1 MASVLRDYSSHDQ
14 DDDLVSGLSPKES
27 LAASRGVT
35 PTLPVVRCVGQDSN
49 LGTPSGRDL
58 ESLAFDRA
66 WLPTRGRAETAV
78 RKTFPV
84 SMRLSYEPR
93 LFRVGQLRGRKGASM
108 VQYFTKAFFD
118 ELASRLNADPDWGK
132 KAAAITAKIVL
143 TCTDRNASFLVD
155 IQGGRVAV
163 HDVAPD
169 VPADFK
175 FEGTYEA
182 WTQLGKGEKDFQGLV
197 LGGKIRFRGSMPKV
211 MALMGPL
218 SRITQ
223 LAQQVPKEF

>member
-1 MASVLRDYSSHDQ
+1 MTDRSCAAIT
-14 DDDLVSGLSPKES
+14 SPRRC
-27 LAASRGVT
+27 SRPLHHQPFRG
-35 PTLPVVRCVGQDSN
+35 CVGQDSN

-58 ESLAFDRA
+58 ESLAFDLA
-66 WLPTRGRAETAV
+66 WLPTRGRAEAAV

-84 SMRLSYEPR
+84 SIDDLGHQPR
-93 LFRVGQLRGRKGASM
+93 LFPVGRLRGRNGATM

-118 ELASRLNADPDWGK
+118 ELASRLNADPEWGK
-132 KAAAITAKIVL
+132 KAAAIAAKIVL
-143 TCTDRNASFLVD
+143 TCTDRNASFLLD
-155 IQGGRVAV
+155 IQGGKVAV

-197 LGGKIRFRGSMPKV
+197 LGGRIRFRGSMPKV

>member
-1 MASVLRDYSSHDQ
+1 
-14 DDDLVSGLSPKES
+14 
-27 LAASRGVT
+27 
-35 PTLPVVRCVGQDSN
+35 
-49 LGTPSGRDL
+49 
-58 ESLAFDRA
+58 
-66 WLPTRGRAETAV
+66 
-78 RKTFPV
+78 
-84 SMRLSYEPR
+84 
-93 LFRVGQLRGRKGASM
+93 M
-108 VQYFTKAFFD
+108 VQYFTKEFFD
-118 ELASRLNADPDWGK
+118 ELAGRLNADPEWGK
-132 KAAAITAKIVL
+132 KAAAIAAKIVL

-169 VPADFK
+169 VRADFK

-218 SRITQ
+218 GRITQ